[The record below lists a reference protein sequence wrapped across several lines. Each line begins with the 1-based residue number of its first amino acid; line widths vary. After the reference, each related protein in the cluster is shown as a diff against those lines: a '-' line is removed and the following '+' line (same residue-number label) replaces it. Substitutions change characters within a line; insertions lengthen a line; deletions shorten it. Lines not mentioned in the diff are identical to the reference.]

1 MHGALQAF
9 DGKYSEDNLWRK
21 LRRVAK
27 LAGREVVEKAL
38 CLYYAAQR
46 PETPAW
52 AKATVYAALGYFI
65 VPADTVPDPTPL
77 LGYADDLSVLTL
89 AIATIA
95 TYIDPAVRARA
106 HERINKWFGE

>member
-1 MHGALQAF
+1 MHSTAQELQNN
-9 DGKYSEDNLWRK
+9 YSEKDFWRK

-46 PETPAW
+46 PEAPAW
-52 AKATVYAALGYFI
+52 AKATIYAALGYLI
-65 VPADTVPDPTPL
+65 LPADAIPDLMPAI
-77 LGYADDLSVLTL
+77 GYADDLSALTI

-95 TYIDPAVRARA
+95 AYIDSNVRTKAR
-106 HERINKWFGE
+106 EKINQWFSE